1 MEEVKDPQDISAG
14 QGIKIEALRYLVDIV
29 TQSLSNA
36 QKSVANGFF
45 TEEQV
50 VKYQL
55 TLINHEVQS
64 LIAKE

>member
-1 MEEVKDPQDISAG
+1 MEEVKDPQNISAG
-14 QGIKIEALRYLVDIV
+14 QGIKITIEALRYLVDIV

-50 VKYQL
+50 VKY
-55 TLINHEVQS
+55 
-64 LIAKE
+64 